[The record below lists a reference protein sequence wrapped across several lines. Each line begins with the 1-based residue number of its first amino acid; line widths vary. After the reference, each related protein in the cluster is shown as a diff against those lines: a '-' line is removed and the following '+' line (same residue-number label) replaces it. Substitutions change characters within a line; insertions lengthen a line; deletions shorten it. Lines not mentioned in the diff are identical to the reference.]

1 MMIGEEASMCLQ
13 LWNWQD
19 IFVLIVQ
26 SSFVIGVT
34 FVVLDR
40 ALYGIGVGMRYLWE
54 RRGSKRAED
63 RGNGRIILA
72 EKKV

>member
-1 MMIGEEASMCLQ
+1 MCVQ
-13 LWNWQD
+13 LWQWPD
-19 IFVLIVQ
+19 IFFLIVQ

-40 ALYGIGVGMRYLWE
+40 GLYGIGMGSRYVLEKIRTESLAGRRNE
-54 RRGSKRAED
+54 RV
-63 RGNGRIILA
+63 ILS